1 MNIMR
6 NQYAD
11 YSFHGSEKI
20 ECLASGVNCMEV
32 ILKNVAAALL
42 AYSAHYGAAKFYN
55 YACVPDGF
63 MGYLTG
69 LITTGSPVCQASI
82 QVISNTQVS
91 YSSMILMGIT
101 RIVVELIV
109 PTQVPKVA

>member
-1 MNIMR
+1 
-6 NQYAD
+6 
-11 YSFHGSEKI
+11 
-20 ECLASGVNCMEV
+20 MEI
-32 ILKNVAAALL
+32 ILKNVASALL
-42 AYSAHYGAAKFYN
+42 TYSAHYGAAKFYN

-63 MGYLTG
+63 MGYLSG

-109 PTQVPKVA
+109 SNATPKAS